1 MTPRRTDNEK
11 DLLID
16 LTDLQERTEEPE
28 SIAHRIERDR
38 LEAAAAYLVRN

>member
-38 LEAAAAYLVRN
+38 LKAAAAYLVRN